1 MDTAR
6 FYRYLKFEKR
16 FSQHT
21 LIAYEHDI
29 AAFSAFLR
37 TQYELEDLSA
47 AGHDMIRS
55 WLVNL
60 MEAGRSNT
68 TIARKLSVL
77 RSYYRFLLREGLIR
91 KNPAIAVHAPKLKKQ
106 LPVFVEESRMNQLQ
120 DLLPLDEGFPALR
133 DKLII
138 ETLYQ
143 TGMRVAELVQLKE
156 EDVDFY
162 GRRIRVIGKRRKER
176 LIPIGKAYIDL
187 LQEYLRLKKLESFDN
202 KGGVLFVKNNG
213 EPANSRFVYTLV
225 KKYLVMTETPG
236 KKSPHVLRHTF
247 ATHLLNHGAD
257 LNAVKELLGHSSL
270 AATQVYTHNSIEKLK
285 QAWKQAHPK
294 G

>member
-29 AAFSAFLR
+29 SAFASFLLK
-37 TQYELEDLSA
+37 QYELDDLSTA
-47 AGHDMIRS
+47 KHDMIRS
-55 WLVNL
+55 WLVSL

-68 TIARKLSVL
+68 TVARKLSVL
-77 RSYYRFLLREGLIR
+77 RSYYRFLLREGVIR
-91 KNPAIAVHAPKLKKQ
+91 KNPALAVRAPKIKKQ

-120 DLLPLDEGFPALR
+120 DLLPLDEGFPAFR
-133 DKLII
+133 DKLVI

-143 TGMRVAELVQLKE
+143 TGMRVAELVQLSE
-156 EDVDFY
+156 EDVDIY
-162 GRRIRVIGKRRKER
+162 GSRIRVTGKRLKER
-176 LIPIGKAYIDL
+176 LIPINKAYSGL
-187 LQEYLRLKKLESFDN
+187 LQEYLRLKKLECFNN
-202 KGGVLFVKNNG
+202 KAAVLFVKDNG
-213 EPANSRFVYTLV
+213 ERMSSRFVYTLV
-225 KKYLVMTETPG
+225 KRYLDMTETPG

-270 AATQVYTHNSIEKLK
+270 AATQVYTHNSIERLK